1 MQYEITQPGVY
12 DSKGKPVKVGTV
24 FDIKGDTVPAWL
36 VNKGRRLGGDTEGK
50 TPITNPKKD
59 ARSAE
64 AKAKAEA
71 EEKARLE
78 AEAEAKAKAENTKP
92 SAQERQQRLRELV
105 GEMKPEAF
113 TADGSPDVKVLN
125 GMLKDGEMAFTAE
138 ERDQLWPG
146 IKGEFTPPATGK

>member
-1 MQYEITQPGVY
+1 MKFAQILVVFIFTVVLASPSFADDEETPCPETKFNRLLANVA
-12 DSKGKPVKVGTV
+12 DAPPEAVSK
-24 FDIKGDTVPAWL
+24 
-36 VNKGRRLGGDTEGK
+36 
-50 TPITNPKKD
+50 
-59 ARSAE
+59 AE
-64 AKAKAEA
+64 AERIERCQAEAEAKAEA

-78 AEAEAKAKAENTKP
+78 AEAKAKAANTKP

-125 GMLKDGEMAFTAE
+125 GMLNEGEIAFTAE

-146 IKGEFTPPATGK
+146 IKGEFTPPAAGK

>member
-12 DSKGKPVKVGTV
+12 DGEGKPVKVGTV
-24 FDIKGDTVPAWL
+24 FDIKGDAVPAWL

-59 ARSAE
+59 ARPAE
-64 AKAKAEA
+64 AKAKAA
-71 EEKARLE
+71 
-78 AEAEAKAKAENTKP
+78 NTKP

-125 GMLKDGEMAFTAE
+125 GMLNEGEIAFTAE

-146 IKGEFTPPATGK
+146 IKGEFTPPAAGK

>member
-12 DSKGKPVKVGTV
+12 DGEGKPVKVGTV
-24 FDIKGDTVPAWL
+24 FDIKGDAVPAWL

-71 EEKARLE
+71 EEKVRL
-78 AEAEAKAKAENTKP
+78 EAEAKAKAANTKP

-113 TADGSPDVKVLN
+113 TADGSPDVMVLN
-125 GMLKDGEMAFTAE
+125 GMLNEGEIAFTAE

-146 IKGEFTPPATGK
+146 IKGEFTPPAAGK